1 MKHAL
6 IIALLMLLKLQSQA
20 QTFAPI
26 GAKWHYSIGNI
37 DFSGE
42 KCAVL
47 TVQKDTLIN
56 NINASVIEVKLID
69 KPGVERIVS
78 HEYVSRQNDSVMYYN
93 PYDNQFHLLY
103 NFSAKAGDTIHV
115 HKNLARVTPGFLVPK
130 LANDSIR
137 FSYRIFSTDSVMING
152 VWKKKQT
159 VAGVNN
165 SHYTMDTYG
174 TDSFMVVIDGL
185 YSFSYLFGR
194 ASFITMETSA
204 CMLRCYNDSSFNYK
218 YAKWKKECDYANSY
232 NIGITEN
239 SILNQIAFYPNP
251 VKVKETLTI
260 SAGKIKPTSCRIINN
275 LGETVLHS
283 DVQDNCIT
291 INNLPSGI
299 YSLLLISNNEVVG
312 RSKLVVYE

>member
-1 MKHAL
+1 MKHAFV
-6 IIALLMLLKLQSQA
+6 IALLMLVKLQSQA
-20 QTFAPI
+20 QNFAPI

-37 DFSGE
+37 DFNGV

-56 NINASVIEVKLID
+56 NTNASVIEVKLID
-69 KPGVERIVS
+69 KPGVERIIS
-78 HEYVSRQNDSVMYYN
+78 YEYLAKQNDSVMYYN

-152 VWKKKQT
+152 VWKKKQM

-174 TDSFMVVIDGL
+174 TDSFMVIIDGL

-194 ASFITMETSA
+194 ALFITMETSA
-204 CMLRCYNDSSFNYK
+204 CMLRCYNDSSFDYK
-218 YAKWKKECDYANSY
+218 YAKWEKDCDFANSY
-232 NIGITEN
+232 SIGIAKNDIRSQLT
-239 SILNQIAFYPNP
+239 LYPNP
-251 VKVKETLTI
+251 IQTNGTLTI
-260 SAGKIKPTSCRIINN
+260 SQSKYKSVSCKLINS
-275 LGETVLHS
+275 LGETVLYS
-283 DVQDNCIT
+283 DVQDNRIT